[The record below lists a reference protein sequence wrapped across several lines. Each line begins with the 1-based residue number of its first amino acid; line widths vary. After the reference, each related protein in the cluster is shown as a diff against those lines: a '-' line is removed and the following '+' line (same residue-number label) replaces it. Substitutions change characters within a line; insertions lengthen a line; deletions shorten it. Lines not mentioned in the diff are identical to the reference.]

1 MFQKSKQSLTQLDLN
16 LNLINNG
23 QRQEREPSTW
33 PFTKTTTTIEQNLNT
48 RQAKFTNT
56 SFLQSLPS

>member
-48 RQAKFTNT
+48 RQTK
-56 SFLQSLPS
+56 

>member
-23 QRQEREPSTW
+23 QRQEREPW